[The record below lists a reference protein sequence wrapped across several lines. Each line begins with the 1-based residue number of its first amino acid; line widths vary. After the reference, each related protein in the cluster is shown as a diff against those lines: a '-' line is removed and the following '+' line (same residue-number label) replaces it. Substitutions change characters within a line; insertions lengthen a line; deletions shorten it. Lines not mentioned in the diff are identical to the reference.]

1 MRVALAFAS
10 LLLAAPLAAQTD
22 AESQSPAHT
31 NDPATDP
38 ACANVRVAF
47 PPELA
52 GWSQQTPVS
61 AGVKPGEGATIA
73 VGQGALVSLHPGRH
87 LALSPAPKNP
97 AGAGGTLA
105 FEVATPGTYRIA
117 LSGKAWIDVLHAG
130 KSLASVAHA
139 HGPKCTG
146 VRKMVD
152 FKLAPGNY
160 TLQLS
165 GADADSI
172 TLLVARLA

>member
-22 AESQSPAHT
+22 AGSQSSAHT

-38 ACANVRVAF
+38 ACTNVRVAF

-61 AGVKPGEGATIA
+61 AGVKPGEGATITI
-73 VGQGALVSLHPGRH
+73 GQGALVSLHPAQH
-87 LALSPAPKNP
+87 LALSPAPKN
-97 AGAGGTLA
+97 ATGNGGTLA
-105 FEVATPGTYRIA
+105 FAVATPGTYRIA

-152 FKLAPGNY
+152 FTLAPGNY

-165 GADADSI
+165 GADADRI